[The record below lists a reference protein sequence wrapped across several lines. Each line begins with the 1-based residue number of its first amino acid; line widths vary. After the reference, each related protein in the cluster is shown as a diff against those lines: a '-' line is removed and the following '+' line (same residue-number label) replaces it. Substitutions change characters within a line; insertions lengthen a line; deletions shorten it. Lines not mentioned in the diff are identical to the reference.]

1 MFQDLDTTMCGIKR
15 KKNIFWGLG
24 EQNITINQ
32 QQFNTQTHTRNITVA
47 GTQCSQL
54 GGGGDEADGDRL
66 SRHRCPSQAHTPS
79 RQHPLAVY
87 RYTLKSIY
95 TTHTTKNIYTGPKEE
110 KRHYKYHSGDEK
122 KSIYAR
128 IPAGWRIR
136 SYFLG
141 RHRATIIG
149 NDVVV
154 VVVLA
159 LRSTTGWHSFID

>member
-110 KRHYKYHSGDEK
+110 KKALQISQRRREK
-122 KSIYAR
+122 KH
-128 IPAGWRIR
+128 IR
-136 SYFLG
+136 THTCRVEDSFLLPWPSSCHY
-141 RHRATIIG
+141 HRQ
-149 NDVVV
+149 
-154 VVVLA
+154 
-159 LRSTTGWHSFID
+159 